1 MSTTVD
7 TKDKSQ
13 ILVKMCQKGDPPK
26 VMTGKRVSAE
36 TMEESVNKKNSNYQ
50 GCSSLGNVSKGNEIT
65 CQRHACLG
73 MPTCTAALLIT
84 AKRWKQRVLDDGP
97 ASLKC

>member
-1 MSTTVD
+1 
-7 TKDKSQ
+7 
-13 ILVKMCQKGDPPK
+13 
-26 VMTGKRVSAE
+26 MTGKRVSAE

-50 GCSSLGNVSKGNEIT
+50 GCSPLGNVSKGNEIT

-84 AKRWKQRVLDDGP
+84 AKRWKQR
-97 ASLKC
+97 KCVRRWACIFKMLVTLREQL